1 MAKKDYIGIGIIGCG
16 TISDVYLT
24 NITQHYHNVKVIA
37 CADMFLEKA
46 EAAKE
51 KFNLPKAC
59 TVDELLANPEVELVV
74 NLTIPAAHYEINM
87 KALNAGKNVYCEK
100 PLALNLE
107 DAEATVK
114 LAKEKGLIACSAPDT
129 FLGAGVQTCRKM
141 IDEGKIGRPV
151 GFTANLVCPG
161 HELWHDAPEFYYKQ
175 GGGPMWD
182 MGPYYITALVS
193 LLGPVKRVSCMAKI
207 SRAERD
213 IHGTPMKVE
222 VPTHYAGLMEFENGV
237 IGNVNMSFD
246 VWDSQLPC
254 MEIYGTTGMLTVPDP
269 NLFGGTVNYFD
280 GNKLTDIVKAVEG
293 PAFARLVTMV
303 TKTPECREEAPL
315 AYPADE
321 DPRCNMRGLGVS
333 DIAQSLIEGRESR
346 LSGELSR
353 HVVEILAAFDKAA
366 KEGVTVE
373 MTTTCQ
379 RPAPMAEG
387 LALWQVD

>member
-1 MAKKDYIGIGIIGCG
+1 M
-16 TISDVYLT
+16 
-24 NITQHYHNVKVIA
+24 
-37 CADMFLEKA
+37 
-46 EAAKE
+46 
-51 KFNLPKAC
+51 
-59 TVDELLANPEVELVV
+59 
-74 NLTIPAAHYEINM
+74 
-87 KALNAGKNVYCEK
+87 
-100 PLALNLE
+100 
-107 DAEATVK
+107 
-114 LAKEKGLIACSAPDT
+114 
-129 FLGAGVQTCRKM
+129 
-141 IDEGKIGRPV
+141 
-151 GFTANLVCPG
+151 
-161 HELWHDAPEFYYKQ
+161 
-175 GGGPMWD
+175 
-182 MGPYYITALVS
+182 
-193 LLGPVKRVSCMAKI
+193 
-207 SRAERD
+207 
-213 IHGTPMKVE
+213 E

>member
-182 MGPYYITALVS
+182 MGPYYITAIVS

>member
-1 MAKKDYIGIGIIGCG
+1 M
-16 TISDVYLT
+16 T
-24 NITQHYHNVKVIA
+24 
-37 CADMFLEKA
+37 
-46 EAAKE
+46 
-51 KFNLPKAC
+51 
-59 TVDELLANPEVELVV
+59 
-74 NLTIPAAHYEINM
+74 
-87 KALNAGKNVYCEK
+87 
-100 PLALNLE
+100 
-107 DAEATVK
+107 
-114 LAKEKGLIACSAPDT
+114 
-129 FLGAGVQTCRKM
+129 
-141 IDEGKIGRPV
+141 
-151 GFTANLVCPG
+151 
-161 HELWHDAPEFYYKQ
+161 
-175 GGGPMWD
+175 
-182 MGPYYITALVS
+182 
-193 LLGPVKRVSCMAKI
+193 
-207 SRAERD
+207 
-213 IHGTPMKVE
+213 
-222 VPTHYAGLMEFENGV
+222 
-237 IGNVNMSFD
+237 
-246 VWDSQLPC
+246 
-254 MEIYGTTGMLTVPDP
+254 
-269 NLFGGTVNYFD
+269 

>member
-16 TISDVYLT
+16 TISEVYLT
-24 NITQHYHNVKVIA
+24 NITQHYHNVKIVA

-46 EAAKE
+46 QAAKE

-59 TVDELLANPEVELVV
+59 TVDELLADPEVELVV

-100 PLALNLE
+100 PLALTLE
-107 DAEATVK
+107 DADATVK
-114 LAKEKGLIACSAPDT
+114 LAQEKGLIACSAPDT
-129 FLGAGVQTCRKM
+129 FLGAGIQTSRKV
-141 IDEGKIGRPV
+141 IDEGKIGQPV

-161 HELWHDAPEFYYKQ
+161 HELWHDAPEFYYRQ

-193 LLGPVKRVSCMAKI
+193 ILGPVKRVSCMAKI
-207 SRAERD
+207 SRPERD

-237 IGNVNMSFD
+237 IGNINMSFD
-246 VWDSQLPC
+246 VWDSQLPG
-254 MEIYGTTGMLTVPDP
+254 MEIYGTRGMVSVPDP

-293 PAFARLVTMV
+293 PSFAKLVTMV
-303 TKTPECREEAPL
+303 TKTPECREEMPL
-315 AYPADE
+315 AFPADE

-333 DIAQSLIEGRESR
+333 DIAQSLIEGRQSR
-346 LSGELSR
+346 LSGDLSR
-353 HVVEILAAFDKAA
+353 HVVEVLAAFDKAA